1 MLANAASYGIYAEM
15 NPQETDEKSWVTC
28 HGIDCEPFKC
38 RVAHPDVPGAYCFPP
53 LASLITGAA
62 RLMLALLEHCV
73 SELSGTYAMED
84 TDSMAIVASKTG
96 GMVPCPGGPYET
108 KDGRSAVKALSWK
121 QVQEISDRFA
131 ALNPYDREAVSGSV
145 LKIEEDNFDPKT
157 RIQRQLYC
165 FAISAKRYTLFMLN
179 ENGEPVM
186 LKEDANNK
194 TDRWSLHGLGHLL
207 NPTDTNSEDRDWIG
221 QVWFNMLRRFYQL
234 ATQKLSFD
242 ELPAV
247 GRVSVSSPAA
257 MRSFSSFNMGKP
269 YYGQLKPF
277 NFVLACQVRQLGHPT
292 GTEPEH
298 FHLIAPFDG
307 DPKQWIK
314 SDWID
319 QYTGNLYRITT
330 QGHHGTQETARVKT
344 YGEHLHQ
351 YEFHPEAKCAD
362 AEGNTCERQTVG
374 LLQRRHVLIDGIRYI
389 GKESNALEDVEAGLV
404 HSTESVYTEYCDP
417 KRDKWAT
424 KILPALRKPEPIIPG
439 EANAFF
445 SANFERLAGGTEQA
459 TSEELETD

>member
-1 MLANAASYGIYAEM
+1 M
-15 NPQETDEKSWVTC
+15 NPLETDDKTEAIC
-28 HGIDCEPFKC
+28 HGIDCEPFTC
-38 RVAHPDVPGAYCFPP
+38 RVAHPDVPGEYCFPP

-62 RLMLALLEHCV
+62 RLMLAMVEHRV
-73 SELSGTYAMED
+73 SELGGTYAMED
-84 TDSMAIVASKTG
+84 TDSMAIVATEHG
-96 GMVPCPGGPYET
+96 GLIPCPGGPYQT
-108 KDGRSAVKALSWK
+108 KGSQPAVRAVSRK
-121 QVQEISDRFA
+121 QVQEISGRFA

-165 FAISAKRYTLFMLN
+165 FAISAKRYTLFMLD

-207 NPTDTNSEDRDWIG
+207 NPTDTNSVDQDWIG
-221 QVWFNMLRRFYQL
+221 QVWLNMLRRSYQL
-234 ATQKLSFD
+234 PTKRLSFD

-257 MRSFSSFNMGKP
+257 MRSFSSFNMGKT
-269 YYGQLKPF
+269 YYDQIKPF
-277 NFVLACQVRQLGHPT
+277 NFVLTCQVRQLGYPT

-307 DPKQWIK
+307 DPNRWIK
-314 SDWID
+314 TDWID
-319 QYTGNLYRITT
+319 QYTGNLYRVTT
-330 QGHHGTQETARVKT
+330 QGHHGTRGTARVKT
-344 YGEHLHQ
+344 YGEHLRQ

-362 AEGNTCERQTVG
+362 AEGNTCERPTVG
-374 LLQRRHVLIDGIRYI
+374 LLQRRHVQIERIRYI

-404 HSTESVYTEYCDP
+404 HSSESVYTEYCDP
-417 KRDKWAT
+417 KRDEWAT
-424 KILPALRKPEPIIPG
+424 TLRPALEKPELSLLEKQVPFSRRTLSDWRAGRSRPHRKNWERITSALRKLGLI
-439 EANAFF
+439 
-445 SANFERLAGGTEQA
+445 
-459 TSEELETD
+459 